1 MDSPSEDLRE
11 SARLLSRR
19 DALRAVAGTALGVAW
34 GAPAL
39 GATADKPDLARL
51 HVEAVRWRTTLANRI
66 LPYWY
71 DTGID
76 WKRGGYALADDAVRG
91 RSEPDE
97 KQLVTQ
103 ARMVWTFSLVHR
115 EGFST
120 PERDYL
126 KAARHGVEFLRAAM
140 RDREHGGYFWSV
152 TPDGRLRDGRKRLYG
167 EAFVVYALVEYHRA
181 SGDPAALKEAL
192 GLYRELQRRT
202 HDAAHQGWMEHFE
215 RDWTPLPVGDRNAI
229 VELAGHK
236 SANTHLH
243 WMEALA
249 ELYAESRDADVRR
262 SLTEA
267 LGLNRRYF
275 YPADPAKSAFHF
287 RPDWSPSTDPSSA
300 GLSYGHNV
308 EFAWLMIRAEEV
320 LRQGTRFS
328 LHATPSWA
336 HFHAHVDHA
345 LAHGTDLE
353 RGGTYNRGADN
364 GPATDTS
371 KVWWV
376 QAEMIAALTDGL
388 AHQPGNM
395 AYQEALL
402 RTFQFVDAHMTD
414 ARTGIWL
421 DTVTREGAPKSTGLA
436 HNWKA
441 NYHDVRALVK
451 FVNAFHLRPRAML
464 KPVGR

>member
-1 MDSPSEDLRE
+1 MRITRRRIL
-11 SARLLSRR
+11 RLL
-19 DALRAVAGTALGVAW
+19 LGIGF
-34 GAPAL
+34 GAAFGASPLSAEPASSN
-39 GATADKPDLARL
+39 ASSFHA
-51 HVEAVRWRTTLANRI
+51 EAVRWRTKLSERI

-71 DTGID
+71 DTAID
-76 WKRGGYALADDAVRG
+76 WKRGGYVLADDAVRG
-91 RSEPDE
+91 RSESDE

-103 ARMVWTFSLVHR
+103 ARMVWTFSLAHR

-120 PERDYL
+120 PQRDYL
-126 KAARHGVEFLRAAM
+126 KAARHGVEFLRSAM

-152 TPDGRLRDGRKRLYG
+152 TPDGKLRDGRKRLYG

-181 SGDPAALKEAL
+181 SGDAAAQREAL
-192 GLYRELQRRT
+192 ELYRELQRHT

-215 RDWTPLPVGDRNAI
+215 RDWTPLPAGDRNAI

-249 ELYAESRDADVRR
+249 ELYAESHDADVRR

-275 YPADPAKSAFHF
+275 YPADPARSAFHF
-287 RPDWSPSTDPSSA
+287 HPDWTPSTDPSSA

-308 EFAWLMIRAEEV
+308 EFAWLMLRAEQV

-328 LHATPSWA
+328 LHATPSWP

-345 LAHGTDLE
+345 LAHGTDLKV
-353 RGGTYNRGADN
+353 GGTYNRGAGN

-388 AHQPGNM
+388 GHQPTNT
-395 AYQEALL
+395 AYQDALT
-402 RTFQFVDAHMTD
+402 RTFQFVETHMTD
-414 ARTGIWL
+414 ARTGIWV
-421 DTVTREGAPKSTGLA
+421 DTVTSDGSPKATGLA

-451 FVNAFHLRPRAML
+451 FVDAFDPRPL
-464 KPVGR
+464 VVTKPAGP